1 MTNALT
7 LWRAIAEEAE
17 CVVQR
22 GTKYLMLTEEM
33 CVRLGTAL
41 EDMSDKQEAA
51 QPISD
56 AMMDLVDRLGSEA
69 KNVDPRAW
77 DHMLVYVPKAETKSP
92 DGISYEHLFELA
104 NMCGLI
110 GAYSVK
116 EVNDKVVG
124 YARVVLNDSAV
135 QEAFVRANRR
145 ALVTSPDKDLK

>member
-1 MTNALT
+1 MTDEQLGK
-7 LWRAIAEEAE
+7 LWNVARYQGSWESF
-17 CVVQR
+17 V
-22 GTKYLMLTEEM
+22 K
-33 CVRLGTAL
+33 TAR
-41 EDMSDKQEAA
+41 EFAQSDKQEAA